1 MFFILSLLIIWN
13 FQALLGN
20 KDQLSMTWPFEDV
33 VEIHR
38 RWFELSDRGLEIFL
52 TNGKT
57 CLLAFDSSQVSK
69 VVFSEDT

>member
-1 MFFILSLLIIWN
+1 
-13 FQALLGN
+13 
-20 KDQLSMTWPFEDV
+20 MTWPFEDV

-57 CLLAFDSSQVSK
+57 CLLAFDSSQVTAAYCTCLSLRK
-69 VVFSEDT
+69 LAHAIYREFLTFKN